1 MVQFFPGIYLIL
13 TMNAARISLSS
24 ARMADFAEVFMIH
37 DLSTFAALKQRMR
50 FLQSR
55 QKVLAENVAN
65 ADTPGYK
72 PKDIAQIGIDPAS
85 RGADATRRMAVAHY
99 NQAAG
104 LMTTSA
110 MHINPA
116 ANGAGTVDRGAS
128 YETRPSANAVTLEDE
143 MLKVSQNQIDFQTA
157 ANLYQRGL
165 ATLKTAIGR
174 RS

>member
-1 MVQFFPGIYLIL
+1 MVQFVPGIYLIL
-13 TMNAARISLSS
+13 TMNAARIALLF
-24 ARMADFAEVFMIH
+24 ARMADFAEAFMIH

-116 ANGAGTVDRGAS
+116 ANSAGTVDRGVR
-128 YETRPSANAVTLEDE
+128 YETRPSANAVSLEDE